1 MQIYVMRT
9 KISNFWKTTILKLYI
24 FTSLITGLIDT
35 AEKWGKAKSDVIANG
50 RLNWI
55 AEKRKLHESEFD
67 IIGSPIRNTGPKR
80 KYDEMEFDH
89 MEYDDELDEIMVGFY
104 LKS

>member
-1 MQIYVMRT
+1 MM
-9 KISNFWKTTILKLYI
+9 ILALSIWVNLI
-24 FTSLITGLIDT
+24 FSILTSFITGLIDT

-67 IIGSPIRNTGPKR
+67 IVGSPLRNTGPKR
-80 KYDEMEFDH
+80 KYDEMEYDH
-89 MEYDDELDEIMVGFY
+89 MEYDYDLDDIMVRF
-104 LKS
+104 LFNCKLDDQ